1 MDALTE
7 CEEPAL
13 ICLKYNSGGEVILI
27 VKEPG
32 TDVKA
37 FKCYSL
43 EIKENDIRDK
53 GERKIQAKCGIA
65 DEKGRYKP
73 EYEQYIIDL
82 ITEINSSL

>member
-1 MDALTE
+1 LLARKR

-43 EIKENDIRDK
+43 EIKENDIR
-53 GERKIQAKCGIA
+53 E
-65 DEKGRYKP
+65 GRNLPILFFYLP
-73 EYEQYIIDL
+73 WNYP
-82 ITEINSSL
+82 

>member
-1 MDALTE
+1 MLARKR

-43 EIKENDIRDK
+43 EIKENDIRD
-53 GERKIQAKCGIA
+53 
-65 DEKGRYKP
+65 
-73 EYEQYIIDL
+73 
-82 ITEINSSL
+82 EIYLFSFFTYN